1 MLIPSLGWVVLAY
14 EELACYFIDYL
25 ITAVMKKNLVF
36 NIIADNINM
45 NILFL
50 ILLQYFQGQ
59 AALAKTPSSNEDLL
73 SKQNAELVKK
83 VKELTQKLEDKNP
96 LQCMLDSTDNQ
107 HNKYLNL
114 MGDPPDDQY
123 SKYLNLMSEPKER
136 IDASMMNDKSKI
148 GARYEIIAV
157 SGVIQKTD
165 GQLEEVKLAKLPE
178 FPATQE
184 EGKVLINNHNIVDKR
199 YLWMSKDGSEILTTI
214 YDDYP
219 DFKPRKGICGIFGN
233 NFTDPAG
240 YVVKANFLLKNLETG
255 VIEKITL
262 ESPIAEDKNAI
273 QEKMVVARDYT

>member
-1 MLIPSLGWVVLAY
+1 
-14 EELACYFIDYL
+14 
-25 ITAVMKKNLVF
+25 
-36 NIIADNINM
+36 
-45 NILFL
+45 
-50 ILLQYFQGQ
+50 
-59 AALAKTPSSNEDLL
+59 
-73 SKQNAELVKK
+73 
-83 VKELTQKLEDKNP
+83 
-96 LQCMLDSTDNQ
+96 
-107 HNKYLNL
+107 

-136 IDASMMNDKSKI
+136 MDASMMNDKSKI

-165 GQLEEVKLAKLPE
+165 GQLEKVKLAKLPE

-184 EGKVLINNHNIVDKR
+184 EGKILIDNHGIVVDKR

-219 DFKPRKGICGIFGN
+219 DVKPRKGICGLVYY
-233 NFTDPAG
+233 TDPAG

-273 QEKMVVARDYT
+273 QEKMVVARDYTGCWSFFDMENALKK